1 MQGQFDTPTQRETTL
16 TPPGRCFL
24 IELCG
29 QPGRD
34 FQARDAWEAL
44 ATVFPGDYPSYVWYG
59 SSPAHYKVHE
69 VTKSGRAVVKTGIG
83 SRDIAESLV
92 AKLVRF
98 NVPESAW
105 RIAE

>member
-1 MQGQFDTPTQRETTL
+1 MQDSTDTPTKPATAVP
-16 TPPGRCFL
+16 PPGRCFL
-24 IELCG
+24 IELRG

-34 FQARDAWEAL
+34 FQARNAWEAL
-44 ATVFPGDYPSYVWYG
+44 AAVFPGDYPSYVWYG
-59 SSPAHYKVHE
+59 ATPAHYKVNE
-69 VTKSGRAVVKTGIG
+69 VTRRGRAVVKTGIG

-98 NVPESAW
+98 DVPESAW